1 MNTASTTGGSTTKKS
16 LAVAPRVLEA
26 QRHIQLTAKWGA
38 MEVKGLDGKRAEAIG
53 LEPLCKNAKE
63 KPGQIGYASLSQVL
77 PPVLQETG
85 TAARYCRRLAE
96 LYR

>member
-1 MNTASTTGGSTTKKS
+1 MHARNCAPAAMNTASTTGGSTTKKS
-16 LAVAPRVLEA
+16 LTVAPRVLEA

-77 PPVLQETG
+77 PPVL
-85 TAARYCRRLAE
+85 
-96 LYR
+96 